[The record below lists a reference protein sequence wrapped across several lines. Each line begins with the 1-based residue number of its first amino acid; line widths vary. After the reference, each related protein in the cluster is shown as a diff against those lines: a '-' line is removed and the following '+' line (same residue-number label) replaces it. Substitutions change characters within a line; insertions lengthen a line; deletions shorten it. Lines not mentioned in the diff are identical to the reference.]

1 MVMKNGVGVGAVST
15 VRVLLCALV
24 LVGCGGGGDPG
35 IEASAL
41 TPQEAM
47 ARLEASGD
55 LPTLERGASLG
66 GMDVNRNGVRDD
78 IDRYIESKYV
88 LPQERKA
95 AMQLARSLQQMLL
108 ANTSDAA
115 ALRATT
121 EAGGKAIDCI
131 FDTFSQ
137 EDGYQ
142 QGSRLSSALEALTTN
157 TKARLQAYLAFNRAV
172 SGSVTGSFKGR
183 GCD

>member
-1 MVMKNGVGVGAVST
+1 MSKSLLPYLKPLITHELQRMRPIIQAHKRLLSVSSDAN
-15 VRVLLCALV
+15 L
-24 LVGCGGGGDPG
+24 
-35 IEASAL
+35 
-41 TPQEAM
+41 
-47 ARLEASGD
+47 
-55 LPTLERGASLG
+55 
-66 GMDVNRNGVRDD
+66 D

-108 ANTSDAA
+108 VNTSDAA

-157 TKARLQAYLAFNRAV
+157 TKVRLQAYLAFNRAV